1 VARDQDRART
11 LQKKARAL
19 DDLMGAGGRNPYAA
33 VKAAMNI
40 LGLPGGY
47 PRLPLRPL
55 GEPHL
60 GELRLGLASL
70 GLLASEA
77 AAE

>member
-1 VARDQDRART
+1 
-11 LQKKARAL
+11 
-19 DDLMGAGGRNPYAA
+19 MGAGGRNPYAA

-40 LGLPGGY
+40 LGLPGGF

-60 GELRLGLASL
+60 GELRLGLARL
-70 GLLASEA
+70 GLLTTKA
-77 AAE
+77 ATG